1 MRAVIHYDYGFEV
14 NQFEGLAVVEIKLRK
29 EFQLTR
35 LLSSGDVRHS
45 FQLRP
50 SHRWQIAVNDAGQ
63 VAFVGSLDGMA
74 TSLLLYEND
83 RFDLL
88 VSGGTP
94 LASSQRPGGLIAYFQ
109 SPAINNRGQVLA
121 HVAGFREPGGLM
133 LADRSGS
140 SLVVPWWTPIGGNLA
155 LDNFRI
161 TSHSLNDSGEALFRA
176 GIRSADFGSD
186 IDPISALFRLSN
198 GSLEFVWS
206 TAPPL
211 PGLADPIDFQDFGID
226 GRGTV
231 YFLIFD
237 ESKNALYRVSRSSQP
252 EKIIGVGDEF
262 AGSTVRGIGA
272 GDAGSLAVA
281 EDGDVAFS
289 VHLENGGQHVVR
301 LSSGQMESLP
311 VRDLGRVFA
320 VSNAAEVLFEGN
332 AGRGWG
338 LYRWDRDTA
347 TPVLLQDRLAPNEE
361 PIRQIDAAAMTSQGQ
376 VFAQVRTAENDFVV
390 LQPGGSSPLLFQAGD
405 PVNVTSNLLVHS
417 GSLIP
422 GSSSG
427 PARALLGNPGSVV
440 ELGPRGPLP
449 QLIIGDRLSSGAGFG
464 GADYAAED
472 SLGRLY
478 LLSEGGLLR
487 LTSRRVETVLP
498 RGFQSDD
505 GLGLYLN
512 EFEVNDSGV
521 VVFSAGTDRGDQ
533 RLYLWRRGRLDQL
546 ATDGQTPEE
555 QTSSPAGG
563 TFFYWREFSV
573 DALSRVMAYF
583 DVRDGPSGYFLYD
596 NGQWQPTAL
605 VGERIGGVT
614 VSDGF
619 SLRAMD
625 DKFYTV
631 IFSAQCCN
639 QAVLAEYRQN
649 AWTPLITSENALPR
663 GELAEVGLGGLFDVN
678 RRGEI
683 AFIIHGALGE
693 ALVLRSPDGTRIV
706 HITGQETEA
715 GDLLWNYRGVDLRDD
730 GRLYFTALDVND
742 QVSIYEAESLSAPPV
757 PTTRRRIP
765 PRSRARGR

>member
-1 MRAVIHYDYGFEV
+1 
-14 NQFEGLAVVEIKLRK
+14 
-29 EFQLTR
+29 
-35 LLSSGDVRHS
+35 
-45 FQLRP
+45 
-50 SHRWQIAVNDAGQ
+50 
-63 VAFVGSLDGMA
+63 MA

-88 VSGGTP
+88 ISGGTP
-94 LASSQRPGGLIAYFQ
+94 LSSSQQQGGLIAHFQ
-109 SPAINNRGQVLA
+109 FLAINNRGQVLA
-121 HVAGFREPGGLM
+121 HVDGFREPGGLM

-140 SLVVPWWTPIGGNLA
+140 SLVVPWRTPIGGNLE
-155 LDNFRI
+155 LENFRI
-161 TSHSLNDSGEALFRA
+161 TPHSLNDSGEARFGA
-176 GIRSADFGSD
+176 GIHSADFSND

-198 GSLEFVWS
+198 GSLEIVWS

-226 GRGTV
+226 GQGTV

-262 AGSTVRGIGA
+262 AGSTVGGIGV

-281 EDGDVAFS
+281 ENGDVAFS
-289 VHLENGGQHVVR
+289 VHLENGGQYVVWISR
-301 LSSGQMESLP
+301 GQMESLP
-311 VRDLGRVFA
+311 VRNLGRVFA
-320 VSNAAEVLFEGN
+320 VSNTAGVLFEGN
-332 AGRGWG
+332 AGRGPG
-338 LYRWDRDTA
+338 LYRWDSDTA
-347 TPVLLQDRLAPNEE
+347 TPLLLQGRLAPNEE
-361 PIRQIDAAAMTSQGQ
+361 PIRQIDNATMTSGGE
-376 VFAQVRTAENDFVV
+376 VFAQIRTAENDFVV

-405 PVNVTSNLLVHS
+405 SVNVTSNLLVHS
-417 GSLIP
+417 GSLIA

-449 QLIIGDRLSSGAGFG
+449 ELIIGDRLPSGAGFG
-464 GADYAAED
+464 GADYAVED

-478 LLSEGGLLR
+478 LLSESGLLR
-487 LTSRRVETVLP
+487 LTSGQVETVLP
-498 RGFQSDD
+498 RGLQSDD
-505 GLGLYLN
+505 GLGLFLN
-512 EFEVNDSGV
+512 EFEVNDNGALVLSV
-521 VVFSAGTDRGDQ
+521 GTDRGHQ
-533 RLYLWRRGRLDQL
+533 ALYLWRNGRLDLL
-546 ATDGQTPEE
+546 ATDAQTPEE

-563 TFFYWREFSV
+563 TFFYWPEFSV

-583 DVRDGPSGYFLYD
+583 EVRDGPSGYFLYD

-605 VGERIGGVT
+605 AGERIGGVT
-614 VSDGF
+614 VSGGS
-619 SLRAMD
+619 SLRAMG

-639 QAVLAEYRQN
+639 QEVLAEYRQN

-663 GELAEVGLGGLFDVN
+663 SELAEVGLAATFDVN

-683 AFIIHGALGE
+683 AFVVRSPLGE
-693 ALVLRSPDGTRIV
+693 ALVLRSPDGARIV

-715 GDLLWNYRGVDLRDD
+715 GDLLLNYRGVDLRDD
-730 GRLYFTALDVND
+730 GRLYFTAVNVND
-742 QVSIYEAESLSAPPV
+742 QVSVYEAESLSAPPV